1 MKKPIIGI
9 TASTVDGE
17 CSKVL
22 HTYVS
27 AIEDNGGIPL
37 LLPRVTEEESL
48 DAYLS
53 LLDGILFTGGADL
66 APDLYGETAHYASGP
81 FQPLR
86 DAYEM
91 PLAKKA
97 LDTDLPIL
105 GICRG
110 AQLLNVALGGT
121 LWQDIPSALESKISH
136 RQSEPKTSP
145 SHSVTV
151 LEGTPLYT
159 LTGKREMTANS
170 FHHQAL
176 KELGRG
182 LSVMARADDGIIE
195 AVYAA
200 DRPYLRAYQW
210 HPERLYTIDADNR
223 RIFTDFIE
231 AARRNAK

>member
-1 MKKPIIGI
+1 MKPIIGI
-9 TASTVDGE
+9 TASTVDEE

-27 AIEDNGGIPL
+27 AIEDSGGIPL
-37 LLPRVTEEESL
+37 LLPRVTDEETL
-48 DAYLS
+48 DTYLS
-53 LLDGILFTGGADL
+53 LLDGIFFTGGADL

-81 FQPLR
+81 FQLLR

-97 LDTDLPIL
+97 LETDLPIL
-105 GICRG
+105 AVCRG
-110 AQLLNVALGGT
+110 AQLINVALGGT
-121 LWQDIPSALESKISH
+121 LWQDIPSAFESNIPH

-151 LEGTPLYT
+151 VEDSPLYA
-159 LTGKREMTANS
+159 LTGKCEMTANS

-176 KELGRG
+176 KVLGCG
-182 LSVMARADDGIIE
+182 LSVMACAADGIIE

-210 HPERLYTIDADNR
+210 HPERLYKIDADNC

-231 AARRNAK
+231 TARRNAK